1 MEVNGSISI
10 EPQDDWLSMTRLKS
24 VSTEDMKR
32 ELGKVKGDQS
42 NYCKFK
48 LIYLKDKMQL
58 LIHWRRWFTM

>member
-42 NYCKFK
+42 NY
-48 LIYLKDKMQL
+48 
-58 LIHWRRWFTM
+58 